1 MLLLG
6 LGVILFG
13 LVHLVPSA
21 LPDLRAGLVAKI
33 GETGFKGLLA
43 VASIVGI
50 VLIVLGWQQAQPA
63 LVYQLPLAA
72 TRATKGLMI
81 VALIL
86 FFAPYLPTNIRRA
99 VRHPQLTGVL
109 VWGIA
114 HMLANGDNRSIVLFG
129 GMAMWSVVAMALIS
143 GRDGDWV
150 PPEPKSPIG
159 DAVAV
164 IVGVVAFIG
173 LVLMHQSLF
182 GGVPIMAGFTADA

>member
-6 LGVILFG
+6 LGVILFC

-21 LPDLRAGLVAKI
+21 LPDLRANLVDKM
-33 GETGFKGLLA
+33 GEMGFKGLFA

-50 VLIVLGWQQAQPA
+50 VLIVLGWQQAVPA
-63 LVYQLPLAA
+63 QVYLLPEAA
-72 TRATKGLMI
+72 TRATKALMI
-81 VALIL
+81 FALIL
-86 FFAPYLPTNIRRA
+86 FFAPYIPTNIRRA

-109 VWGIA
+109 VWSIA
-114 HMLANGDNRSIVLFG
+114 HLLANGDNRSIVLFG

-182 GGVPIMAGFTADA
+182 GGV

>member
-1 MLLLG
+1 MLG

-13 LVHLVPSA
+13 LVHLIPSA
-21 LPDLRAGLVAKI
+21 LPGLRAGLAGSI
-33 GETGFKGLLA
+33 GEMGFKGLIA

-50 VLIVLGWQQAQPA
+50 VLMVLGWQQVEPA
-63 LVYQLPLAA
+63 LVYQLPLSV

-81 VALIL
+81 FALIL
-86 FFAPYLPTNIRRA
+86 FFAPYIPTNIRRA

-114 HMLANGDNRSIVLFG
+114 HMLANGDNRSVVLFG

-182 GGVPIMAGFTADA
+182 GGASIMAGFASGV